1 MTPWSDDTPLFS
13 ARVARV
19 HTHMVVRRT
28 EEQRSEMVRRT
39 QTDLV
44 HALGVECTV
53 AHGRPERRALAHR
66 RRRAAL
72 RGRDTAHVE
81 RAEVVLVEQTVREPA
96 SRHR

>member
-1 MTPWSDDTPLFS
+1 
-13 ARVARV
+13 
-19 HTHMVVRRT
+19 
-28 EEQRSEMVRRT
+28 MVRRT

-72 RGRDTAHVE
+72 RGRDTAHVDVRE